1 MRRTMLLVSVSVC
14 SIWSTDREISR
25 DTTQESLIL
34 IAYNE
39 PRRLELYSSESD
51 VSSGADKLRNV
62 NANPQ

>member
-1 MRRTMLLVSVSVC
+1 MLLVSVSVG

-25 DTTQESLIL
+25 DTTQESPIL

-51 VSSGADKLRNV
+51 VRSGADKLRNV